1 MKNTIQNQICEAL
14 KVKGFHEVLPSKSR
28 KYRMF
33 HKGGNN
39 GYYFVGKKGS
49 FRTGDT
55 ISKSVS
61 LSGITNKI
69 LGIKI

>member
-1 MKNTIQNQICEAL
+1 
-14 KVKGFHEVLPSKSR
+14 
-28 KYRMF
+28 MF
-33 HKGGNN
+33 DKDKNN

-49 FRTGDT
+49 FRAGDT

-61 LSGITNKI
+61 LSGIANKM